1 MEQGYSKDLPATA
14 LGVFKLFEISRTG
27 IDVFSD
33 QLIQSVQEGEINP
46 LELKAMIKSLEMI
59 LERTDK
65 ATKENQLREADLFPG
80 DSFEAYGVKFTK
92 ADVYT
97 KYDYSVCNDPI
108 YNQRLKIAT
117 EATEQLKERET
128 FLKAVKA
135 SFSLLDEGT
144 GEVVQIHPP
153 KVNPPAP
160 PQHWARRQ
168 LFCSRTNPI

>member
-1 MEQGYSKDLPATA
+1 MEAYINELPNNA
-14 LGVFKLFEISRTG
+14 LGVFRLFEISRTG

-33 QLIQSVQEGEINP
+33 QLIQSVQEGEVNP

-65 ATKENQLREADLFPG
+65 STKDNQLRAADLFPG
-80 DSFEAYGVKFTK
+80 SEFEAYGVKFVK

-108 YNQRLKIAT
+108 YNQRLKIAN

-135 SFSLLDEGT
+135 SFSLLDEST

-153 KVNPPAP
+153 KVN
-160 PQHWARRQ
+160 
-168 LFCSRTNPI
+168 RTAGLKLTIK